1 MDVMTTARKRAMIE
15 TEDKYVFNEIY
26 FGTEGLTSASAQH
39 VSAMAN
45 VMVNDIKERIN
56 GLRLYEK
63 SIRVIGEQET
73 VTERVNNTLPEIADA
88 VQTICKAN
96 ALIAWLREAVR
107 EREAGIENIKQKD
120 LFVWMAEN
128 DKEFQEQPPV
138 PTLPKINF
146 NNLKD
151 ILGTGLTV
159 KEYNRFVELNS
170 ALAVYGEIIH
180 ENGLLTKH
188 KKKLHSIAQNPT
200 EVKESGRDTLIT
212 TYKVDKAAEDIDAL
226 YVRLQSEYRKLQAE
240 KNGIEE
246 KFNKLAL
253 EYQVNQ
259 MEEYKKTKSESE
271 AKLKEWNLGRKS
283 LEIEMGEW
291 KNAQIQRIADL
302 KIIIPN
308 DLKGIYEE
316 LKAKYL

>member
-1 MDVMTTARKRAMIE
+1 
-15 TEDKYVFNEIY
+15 
-26 FGTEGLTSASAQH
+26 
-39 VSAMAN
+39 
-45 VMVNDIKERIN
+45 
-56 GLRLYEK
+56 LYEK

-120 LFVWMAEN
+120 LFAWMAEN

-138 PTLPKINF
+138 QTLPKINF

>member
-1 MDVMTTARKRAMIE
+1 MQTARKRAMIE

-26 FGTEGLTSASAQH
+26 FGTDGLTSASAQH

-73 VTERVNNTLPEIADA
+73 VTEKVNNTLPEIAEGIK
-88 VQTICKAN
+88 TICKAN
-96 ALIAWLREAVR
+96 ALIAWLREAVK
-107 EREAGIENIKQKD
+107 EREAGIEYIKQKD

-128 DKEFQEQPPV
+128 GKEFPEQPKV

-146 NNLKD
+146 NNLQD

-159 KEYNRFVELNS
+159 KEYNRFCELNS
-170 ALAVYGEIIH
+170 ALAVYGEMIH

-188 KKKLHSIAQNPT
+188 KKKLRSIAQNPT

-212 TYKVDKAAEDIDAL
+212 TYKVDKAAEDIDML
-226 YVRLQSEYRKLQAE
+226 YVQLQSEYRKLQAE

-253 EYQVNQ
+253 EYQVKQ
-259 MEEYKKTKSESE
+259 MEGFKKEKAESE
-271 AKLKEWNLGRKS
+271 AKLKEWNLGRKA
-283 LEIEMGEW
+283 LEIEMEEW

>member
-1 MDVMTTARKRAMIE
+1 MDVMQTARKRAMIE
-15 TEDKYVFNEIY
+15 TQDKYVFNEIY
-26 FGTEGLTSASAQH
+26 FGNEGLTSASAQH

-73 VTERVNNTLPEIADA
+73 VTEKVNNTLPEIADA
-88 VQTICKAN
+88 VATICKAN
-96 ALIAWLREAVR
+96 ALIAWLREAVK
-107 EREAGIENIKQKD
+107 EREAGIEYIKQKD
-120 LFVWMAEN
+120 FYEWMAEN
-128 DKEFQEQPPV
+128 DKEFPKQPPI

-146 NNLKD
+146 NNLQD

-159 KEYNRFVELNS
+159 KEYNRYVELNS

-188 KKKLHSIAQNPT
+188 KKKLHTIAQNPT

-212 TYKVDKAAEDIDAL
+212 TYKVDNAAEDIDAL
-226 YVRLQSEYRKLQAE
+226 YVKLQSEYRKLQAE

-253 EYQVNQ
+253 EYQVKQ

-271 AKLKEWNLGRKS
+271 VKLKEWNLGKQS

>member
-1 MDVMTTARKRAMIE
+1 MDIMNSARKRAMID

-73 VTERVNNTLPEIADA
+73 VTERANNTLPEIADA

-240 KNGIEE
+240 KNGIQE
-246 KFNKLAL
+246 KFNKLSL

-259 MEEYKKTKSESE
+259 MEEYKKTKNESE

-302 KIIIPN
+302 KIVIPD
-308 DLKGIYEE
+308 DLKEIYEE
-316 LKAKYL
+316 LKAMYL

>member
-1 MDVMTTARKRAMIE
+1 MTTARKRAMIE

-45 VMVNDIKERIN
+45 VMVNDIKERIK

-88 VQTICKAN
+88 LQTICKAN

-128 DKEFQEQPPV
+128 DKEFPEQPPV

-212 TYKVDKAAEDIDAL
+212 TYKVDKAAEDIDPL
-226 YVRLQSEYRKLQAE
+226 YVKLQSEYRKLQAE

>member
-1 MDVMTTARKRAMIE
+1 MTTARKRAMIE